1 MDAAHGRSGHC
12 HVGMRQTTFG
22 EALAQNRGKQTLS
35 LIWINCSLCNEVCI
49 AAGAGHA
56 LLTPMSSG
64 MMPNFLDV
72 TGRLHSHIDWIPCR

>member
-1 MDAAHGRSGHC
+1 
-12 HVGMRQTTFG
+12 
-22 EALAQNRGKQTLS
+22 